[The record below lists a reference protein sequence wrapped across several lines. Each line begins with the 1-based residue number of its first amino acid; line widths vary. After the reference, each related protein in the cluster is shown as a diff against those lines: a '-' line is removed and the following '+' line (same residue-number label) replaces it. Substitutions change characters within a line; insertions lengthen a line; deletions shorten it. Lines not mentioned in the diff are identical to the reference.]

1 MAEGCG
7 VPIAPVASKKR
18 MPQIQEP
25 LAGRQFRH
33 EYRGSARAS
42 ARHRVARWV

>member
-25 LAGRQFRH
+25 LAGARFDMNTEAALVR
-33 EYRGSARAS
+33 ARATGW
-42 ARHRVARWV
+42 RGE